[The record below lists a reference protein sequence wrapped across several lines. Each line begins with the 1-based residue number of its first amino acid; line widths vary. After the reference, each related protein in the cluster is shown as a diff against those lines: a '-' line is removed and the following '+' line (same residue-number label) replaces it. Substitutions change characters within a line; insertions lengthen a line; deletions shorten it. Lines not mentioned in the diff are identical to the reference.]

1 MREKILFWEALFG
14 ISSVSARNYLFNVS
28 NWSIWIRCEEFRI
41 KNDDNGVVLVSVLL
55 TMNIFQTCS
64 NCWIWKSKR
73 LWGSY
78 WKDQHFWRQDRVY
91 HALCCN
97 ILKFISKWHLILY
110 LHNLTSESVKNF
122 CEGIYFRLS
131 FCLKNCD
138 SHSKWL
144 AVRFCLLEG

>member
-1 MREKILFWEALFG
+1 MGEIFYFERLCWYHLSQQGTTCSKLQLKHMNMVWKL
-14 ISSVSARNYLFNVS
+14 
-28 NWSIWIRCEEFRI
+28 FRI
-41 KNDDNGVVLVSVLL
+41 NNEDNDIVLVSLLL

-64 NCWIWKSKR
+64 KCWLWTSKP
-73 LWGSY
+73 LPGSY

-138 SHSKWL
+138 SYSKWP
-144 AVRFCLLEG
+144 AVHLSF